1 MIKTFQSEQQRTH
14 GALLIICLL
23 STWAG
28 GGGGIA
34 DLTLEIYL
42 HVCSVRSR
50 LFIKVIYTGYAPI

>member
-23 STWAG
+23 STWG
-28 GGGGIA
+28 GVIA